1 MVSFY
6 QPTKTKYKIVVES
19 DAFPSDKYAMESQL
33 KFHGFDP
40 KEGLILWKP
49 RKGEDLCRFEDLE
62 KILETQAHGAG
73 NIQPD
78 LHNTGADF
86 AVWCSYKYLN
96 SGPGSLGGCFVHEK
110 HANNKKLNRFAG
122 WWGHNKD
129 TRFNMRQ
136 DFDPLPGAE
145 GLCGSLLALRMAQR
159 GFKVTLVEK
168 RPDLRNANLDAG
180 RSINL
185 SLSDRGLKGLR
196 LAGLEEKAR
205 ELCIPMLGR
214 MIHDKEGNTFMSNY
228 SGREG
233 EFINSISRPGLNM
246 MLLDAAEAI
255 PNVEIIFN
263 KGCVAVDLKNASA
276 IFEDFNTK
284 EKIEIKADI
293 ILGTDGAGSV
303 VRRNMFDDRN
313 FLFSFSQDYLTHG
326 YKEIT
331 IPAAKDGGYRTEKG
345 ALHIWPRGEDM
356 LIALPNL
363 DGSFTVTLFAPY
375 SNSDY
380 CFDNL
385 TTPEMVM
392 EYFTKEYPDAVAL
405 MPNLVEEFFD
415 NPTGPLGTIKCS
427 PWNSYGKTLILGDAA
442 HAIVPF
448 YGQGMNASFE
458 DVVVFDEI
466 LEKQEGDILDWKKV
480 FYEYEKAR
488 KIDTDGI
495 ADLAVDNFHEMK
507 EHTA

>member
-1 MVSFY
+1 MTEK
-6 QPTKTKYKIVVES
+6 QH
-19 DAFPSDKYAMESQL
+19 L
-33 KFHGFDP
+33 L
-40 KEGLILWKP
+40 LI
-49 RKGEDLCRFEDLE
+49 
-62 KILETQAHGAG
+62 GA
-73 NIQPD
+73 
-78 LHNTGADF
+78 
-86 AVWCSYKYLN
+86 
-96 SGPGSLGGCFVHEK
+96 
-110 HANNKKLNRFAG
+110 
-122 WWGHNKD
+122 
-129 TRFNMRQ
+129 
-136 DFDPLPGAE
+136 

-159 GFKVTLVEK
+159 GFQVTLVEK
-168 RPDLRNANLDAG
+168 RPDLRDVTQDAG

-185 SLSDRGLKGLR
+185 ALSDRGLKGLR
-196 LAGLEEKAR
+196 LAGVEEKAL

-228 SGREG
+228 SGRDG
-233 EFINSISRPGLNM
+233 EYINSISRPGLNM
-246 MLLDAAEAI
+246 LLLDAAEAM

-263 KGCVAVDLKNASA
+263 KGCKSVDLENASA
-276 IFEDFNTK
+276 VFEDYTTK
-284 EKIEIKADI
+284 ERIELKGDI

-303 VRRNMFDDRN
+303 VRKSMFNNRN

-331 IPAAKDGGYRTEKG
+331 IPAADGGGYRTEKG

-363 DGSFTVTLFAPY
+363 DGSFTVTLFLPY
-375 SNSDY
+375 SNSEY

-385 TTPEMVM
+385 TTPEMVTA
-392 EYFTKEYPDAVAL
+392 YFTQEYPDAVAL

-427 PWNSYGKTLILGDAA
+427 PWNSYGKTIILGDAA

-458 DVVVFDEI
+458 DVVVFDET
-466 LEKQEGDILDWKKV
+466 LENQKDASLDWKKV

-488 KIDTDGI
+488 KQDTDAI

-507 EHTA
+507 EHTASPLFQQKRKIEMILESQFPDTYSSKYSLVTFNENIGYAEALRKGRAQDKAILNLLDDKKISEVDKPSEILNIVISETNAILHDDDVAFS